1 MIDLISV
8 LAFLVAGHTIGDFV
22 LQTRRMALGKGQPR
36 WLLAHASTVTAAHV
50 ACLLPVWSGPVIV
63 AALGIGVLHGLVDF
77 AKTRLVHTRVR
88 VRAER
93 SREAAGKQG
102 VAEPRR
108 LREAAREQWAAEPP
122 QFWPFAV
129 DQLIHLLIL
138 LGAALLLSRLPLH
151 PWFPELAALSGSAYI
166 AWFLAAYAF
175 NVNGSSSLVRA
186 VLRRFTP
193 PEAADGEQPGAGRV
207 IGVLERL
214 ITLTLVLLDQWGAL
228 GFVLAAKSIARFK
241 DLDQRLSAEY
251 YLIGT
256 LMSLALAVASALLLR
271 LLLLP

>member
-1 MIDLISV
+1 MIDSIS
-8 LAFLVAGHTIGDFV
+8 LLGFLVAGHTVGDFV

-36 WLLAHASTVTAAHV
+36 WLLAHASTVTAAQV
-50 ACLLPVWSGPVIV
+50 ICLLPVWSGPVIV
-63 AALGIGVLHGLVDF
+63 VALGIGVLHGLVDG
-77 AKTRLVHTRVR
+77 AKARMLRGR
-88 VRAER
+88 DER
-93 SREAAGKQG
+93 
-102 VAEPRR
+102 
-108 LREAAREQWAAEPP
+108 
-122 QFWPFAV
+122 FWPFAV
-129 DQLIHLLIL
+129 DQLVHLLIL
-138 LGAALLLSRLPLH
+138 LGAALLLSRLPLR
-151 PWFPELAALSGSAYI
+151 PWFPELAALSAAAYL
-166 AWFLAAYAF
+166 AWFVAAYAF

-193 PEAADGEQPGAGRV
+193 PEAANGEQPGAGRV

>member
-1 MIDLISV
+1 MIDSISL
-8 LAFLVAGHTIGDFV
+8 LAFLVAGHTVGDFV

-50 ACLLPVWSGPVIV
+50 ICLLPVWDGPVIV
-63 AALGIGVLHGLVDF
+63 VALGIGVLHGLVDF

-88 VRAER
+88 AER
-93 SREAAGKQG
+93 LREAAGEQG

-108 LREAAREQWAAEPP
+108 LREAAREQRAAEPP
-122 QFWPFAV
+122 RFWPFAV
-129 DQLIHLLIL
+129 DQIVHLLIL
-138 LGAALLLSRLPLH
+138 LGAALLLSRLPLR
-151 PWFPELAALSGSAYI
+151 PWFPELATLSGGAYL
-166 AWFLAAYAF
+166 AWFVAAYAF

>member
-1 MIDLISV
+1 MIDSISL
-8 LAFLVAGHTIGDFV
+8 LAFLVAGHTVGDFV

-50 ACLLPVWSGPVIV
+50 ICLLPVWSGPVIAV
-63 AALGIGVLHGLVDF
+63 ALGIGVLHGLVDF

-88 VRAER
+88 AE
-93 SREAAGKQG
+93 
-102 VAEPRR
+102 R
-108 LREAAREQWAAEPP
+108 LREAAREQRAAEPP
-122 QFWPFAV
+122 RFWPFAV
-129 DQLIHLLIL
+129 DQIVHLLIL
-138 LGAALLLSRLPLH
+138 LGAALLLSRLPLR
-151 PWFPELAALSGSAYI
+151 PWFPELATLSGGAYL
-166 AWFLAAYAF
+166 AWFVAAYAF

>member
-1 MIDLISV
+1 MIDSISL
-8 LAFLVAGHTIGDFV
+8 LAFLVAGHTVGDFV

-50 ACLLPVWSGPVIV
+50 ICLLPVWSGPVIV
-63 AALGIGVLHGLVDF
+63 VALGVGVLHGLVDG
-77 AKTRLVHTRVR
+77 AKARMLRGR
-88 VRAER
+88 DER
-93 SREAAGKQG
+93 
-102 VAEPRR
+102 
-108 LREAAREQWAAEPP
+108 
-122 QFWPFAV
+122 FWPFAV
-129 DQLIHLLIL
+129 DQLVHLLIL
-138 LGAALLLSRLPLH
+138 LGAALLLSRLPLR
-151 PWFPELAALSGSAYI
+151 PWFPESGSTHL

-193 PEAADGEQPGAGRV
+193 PEAADGEQPGAGRI

>member
-1 MIDLISV
+1 MIDSISL
-8 LAFLVAGHTIGDFV
+8 LAFLVAGHTVGDFV

-50 ACLLPVWSGPVIV
+50 ICLLPVWSGPVIV
-63 AALGIGVLHGLVDF
+63 VALGIGVLHGLVDF

-93 SREAAGKQG
+93 
-102 VAEPRR
+102 
-108 LREAAREQWAAEPP
+108 
-122 QFWPFAV
+122 FWPFAV
-129 DQLIHLLIL
+129 DQLVHLLIL
-138 LGAALLLSRLPLH
+138 LGAALLLSRLPLR
-151 PWFPELAALSGSAYI
+151 PWFPELAALSGSAHL
-166 AWFLAAYAF
+166 AWFVAAYAF

-193 PEAADGEQPGAGRV
+193 PEAADGEHPGAGRV

>member
-1 MIDLISV
+1 MIDSISL
-8 LAFLVAGHTIGDFV
+8 LAFLIAGHTVGDFV

-50 ACLLPVWSGPVIV
+50 ICLLPVWSGPVIV
-63 AALGIGVLHGLVDF
+63 VALGIGVLHGLVDG
-77 AKTRLVHTRVR
+77 AKARLLRGR
-88 VRAER
+88 DER
-93 SREAAGKQG
+93 
-102 VAEPRR
+102 
-108 LREAAREQWAAEPP
+108 
-122 QFWPFAV
+122 FWPFAV
-129 DQLIHLLIL
+129 DQLVHLLIL
-138 LGAALLLSRLPLH
+138 LGAALLLSRLPLR
-151 PWFPELAALSGSAYI
+151 PWFPDLATLSSTAYL
-166 AWFLAAYAF
+166 AWFVAAYAF

-271 LLLLP
+271 LLLL

>member
-1 MIDLISV
+1 MIELTSL
-8 LAFLVAGHTIGDFV
+8 LAFLIAGHTVGDFV

-36 WLLAHASTVTAAHV
+36 WLLAHAGAVTAAHV
-50 ACLLPVWSGPVIV
+50 ICLLPVWSGAVIV
-63 AALGIGVLHGLVDF
+63 VALGVGVLHGLVDG
-77 AKTRLVHTRVR
+77 AKTRLLRGR
-88 VRAER
+88 DER
-93 SREAAGKQG
+93 
-102 VAEPRR
+102 
-108 LREAAREQWAAEPP
+108 
-122 QFWPFAV
+122 FWPFAL
-129 DQLIHLLIL
+129 DQLVHLLIL
-138 LGAALLLSRLPLH
+138 LGAALLLSRLPLR
-151 PWFPELAALSGSAYI
+151 PWFPELARGSGFFSVA

-256 LMSLALAVASALLLR
+256 LMSLTLAVGSALLLR
-271 LLLLP
+271 LLLL

>member
-1 MIDLISV
+1 MIDSISL
-8 LAFLVAGHTIGDFV
+8 LAFLVAGHTVGDFV

-50 ACLLPVWSGPVIV
+50 ICLLPVWSGPVILV
-63 AALGIGVLHGLVDF
+63 ALGIGVLHGLVDG
-77 AKTRLVHTRVR
+77 AKARMLRGR
-88 VRAER
+88 DER
-93 SREAAGKQG
+93 
-102 VAEPRR
+102 
-108 LREAAREQWAAEPP
+108 
-122 QFWPFAV
+122 FWPFAV
-129 DQLIHLLIL
+129 DQLVHLLIL
-138 LGAALLLSRLPLH
+138 LGAALLLSRLPLR
-151 PWFPELAALSGSAYI
+151 PWFPDLSGSAYL
-166 AWFLAAYAF
+166 AWFVAAYAF

>member
-1 MIDLISV
+1 MIDSISL
-8 LAFLVAGHTIGDFV
+8 LAFLVAGHMIGDFV

-36 WLLAHASTVTAAHV
+36 WLLAHASAVTAAHV
-50 ACLLPVWSGPVIV
+50 ICLLPVWSGSVILV
-63 AALGIGVLHGLVDF
+63 ALGIGVLHGLVDG
-77 AKTRLVHTRVR
+77 AKARMLRGR
-88 VRAER
+88 DER
-93 SREAAGKQG
+93 
-102 VAEPRR
+102 
-108 LREAAREQWAAEPP
+108 
-122 QFWPFAV
+122 FWPFAV
-129 DQLIHLLIL
+129 DQLVHLLIL
-138 LGAALLLSRLPLH
+138 LGAALLLSRLPLR
-151 PWFPELAALSGSAYI
+151 PWFPELAALPGGAYL
-166 AWFLAAYAF
+166 AWFVAAYAF

-214 ITLTLVLLDQWGAL
+214 VTLTLVLLDQWGAL